1 MELPSVETSSVA
13 IKIEENYSTC
23 LVHYDGHY
31 IEDITLDGGIYS
43 GRIIE
48 KCVCPTVS
56 PHWRAA
62 TCNEKNHYKIQIQVT
77 RRQNELDH
85 LSVIRFILV
94 VESKVDCTTPCD
106 ENWLAKGQQCRVRWE
121 GSVVIDGRV
130 YTSAL
135 YNATLVDR
143 NIDGTYIVL
152 YADGERDICVAADR
166 IFGEPWIAKNIPI
179 SDGKGFHGQRL
190 ASHGSQRQYE
200 QPSRCEFFTSIT
212 SNPYICVGICC
223 FMICIIILSSYLAA
237 CNAEYKKAEYG
248 EKTCFN

>member
-13 IKIEENYSTC
+13 VKIEENYSNC
-23 LVHYDGHY
+23 LVTY
-31 IEDITLDGGIYS
+31 DGGIYS
-43 GRIIE
+43 GRIISTVYSE
-48 KCVCPTVS
+48 LEPT
-56 PHWRAA
+56 
-62 TCNEKNHYKIQIQVT
+62 KYKIQIKVT

-85 LSVIRFILV
+85 EIFEVDALGHQLTSLTHQQMIDIHVD
-94 VESKVDCTTPCD
+94 ESKVDCTTPCD

-121 GSVVIDGRV
+121 GSVVVDGRV
-130 YTSAL
+130 HTSAL
-135 YNATLVDR
+135 YNATLADR
-143 NIDGTYIVL
+143 NIDGTYIVV

-200 QPSRCEFFTSIT
+200 QPSRCEFFKSIT